1 MTASAPRRFAL
12 IGKSG
17 AGKSTAAEMIFDFY
31 GARRVSTGVICR
43 KISRLLM
50 GNEDKAS
57 TQKID
62 DALTTIDQSIF
73 LNAALRDI
81 PDNDAI
87 CLDSLRFRSDLQIA
101 RERGFL
107 VVRITAPDE
116 IRILRLKERGQV
128 FDQGV
133 DGCHR
138 SETELDDAEV
148 DFVIHN
154 NGSREAMRLAVENIG
169 VRGS

>member
-1 MTASAPRRFAL
+1 MTSRNTTRFAL

-17 AGKSTAAEMIFDFY
+17 AGKSTAAEMISDLY

-43 KISRLLM
+43 QISRLLI

-62 DALTTIDQSIF
+62 DALRTIDQSIF
-73 LNAALRDI
+73 LKAALRDI
-81 PDNDAI
+81 PDTDTI
-87 CLDSLRFRSDLQIA
+87 CLDFLRFRSDLQIA
-101 RERGFL
+101 REREFF
-107 VVRITAPDE
+107 VVRIAAPDE

-154 NGSREAMRLAVENIG
+154 DGSREAMRLAVEKILA
-169 VRGS
+169 RGS